1 LNPDDLARFHQLSV
15 IASMQPS
22 FCCNAGQLGP
32 TKIDTWNS
40 LLKAG
45 AMVTFSSDWPC
56 TWPPDPLAAM
66 KETLTREI
74 LREVTP
80 HGPVGKIQYDQPGE
94 RLSIEQSVV
103 AYTRDAAYAN
113 FAEKSTGTLEPGKFA
128 DLAVLSRDI
137 FSAAPADVG
146 KTHVTMTMVGGKIVF
161 EQ

>member
-1 LNPDDLARFHQLSV
+1 MILRTPVQL
-15 IASMQPS
+15 P
-22 FCCNAGQLGP
+22 FL
-32 TKIDTWNS
+32 
-40 LLKAG
+40 
-45 AMVTFSSDWPC
+45 PC

-66 KETLTREI
+66 EETLTREI

-80 HGPVGKIQYDQPGE
+80 HGPVGKIQYDQPQE
-94 RLSIEQSVV
+94 RLSIEQAML

-137 FSAAPADVG
+137 FSAQATDVG
-146 KTHVTMTMVGGKIVF
+146 KTRVTMTMVGGKIVF